1 MRKLLLTLFA
11 FALFQMTYAQN
22 ARVQIIHNSADMA
35 AAEVDIYVDGTLA
48 LDNFAFRTA
57 TGFIDLPAG
66 VAIDID
72 VAPGDSTD
80 VGDSIAT
87 FTYTLMDGSTYIIVA
102 DGIVSPTGY
111 DPATPFNLEVYDM
124 GREAATSGSNTDLL
138 VHHGATDA
146 PTVDIVEVGAG
157 AGTIVNDLAY
167 AGFDGYLE
175 LPTANYALE
184 VRDQTGTVT
193 VAAYEAPL
201 ADLALDGQAVVAVAS
216 GFLDPSMN
224 SDGPAFGVWVALA
237 SGGPMV
243 ELPSSTARV
252 QVVHNS
258 ADAAAAEVDV
268 YLGDAL
274 AIDNFAFRTATPFL
288 DFPAGTE
295 ITISVAP
302 GNSTDVGDAIASFP
316 LTLTRNET
324 YVVVADGIV
333 SPTGYDPAIP
343 FNLEIYGMGRETA
356 TSGSNTDLLVH
367 HGATDAPIVDIVEVG
382 AGAGT
387 IVDDLAYSDF
397 AGYLE
402 LPTDNY
408 ALEVRD
414 ETGTVTVAA
423 YEAPLAD
430 LALDGQ
436 AIVAIASGFLD
447 PTMNSDGPA
456 FGVWVALAAGGPL
469 VELPSSTARV
479 QVVHNSADAAAA
491 EVDVYLG
498 DALAIDNFAF
508 RTATPFLDFPAGV
521 GITISVAPGNSTDVG
536 DAIATFPLTL
546 TRNETYVVV
555 ADGIVSPTGYD
566 PAPAFGLEILAGARE
581 TSMEPTQVD
590 VQIHHGA
597 TDAPTVDIYETGIG
611 IGLIANNIDYTEFRN
626 SYLQLPSLNYSI
638 EVRDDS
644 GTVTVAAYE
653 LPIADLGLAGNAVT
667 AVASGFLDPTNN
679 SDGAPFGLWV
689 ALPSGGPLLEL
700 PTSTARIQVI
710 HNSADAAAAEVDV
723 YIDGALAV
731 DNFAFRTATP
741 FIDLNA
747 GVTTEIAIAP
757 GDSADV
763 GDAIAT
769 FPVALAANET
779 YVVVA
784 DGIVSPTGYDPA
796 PPFGLEIYDMGREA
810 ATDGA
815 NTDLLVHHGSTDAPT
830 VDIVEVGV
838 GAGTIVD
845 DIAYTEFAGY
855 LELPTANYELD
866 VMDETGTT
874 RVASY
879 AAPLA
884 DLSLDGA
891 AIVAVASGFL
901 DPTQNSDGAPFGIWV
916 ALPAGGDLIPLPV
929 IEKARVQVI
938 HNSADLAAAEVD
950 VYIDDV
956 LAIDNFA
963 FRTASPFID
972 FDAEVEVEIAIAPS
986 TSTSSGDAIATF
998 PVTLAANGSYVV
1010 VADGIVSPTGY
1021 DPAPAFGL
1029 EIYDMGREA
1038 ATDGAN
1044 TDVLVHHGSTDAP
1057 TVDIV
1062 EVGLGAGTIVDDLA
1076 YTDFQGYLEL
1086 PTDDYSIEVRDE
1098 SGTVTVAAYE
1108 APLSSLGLDGAAIV
1122 AVASGF
1128 LDPSVNSDGAP
1139 FGIWVALPSGGELI
1153 PLPVSTARVQVI
1165 HNSAD
1170 LAAAEV
1176 DIYINGGLAVD
1187 NFAFR
1192 TATPFIDLN
1201 AGVGIEIAVAPST
1214 STDVGDAIA
1223 TFPLTLAANST
1234 YIVVADGIVSAS
1246 GYDPAPP
1253 FGLEIYDMGRE
1264 AATDGANTDVLVHHG
1279 STDAPTV
1286 DVVENGVTGGVTL
1299 VDNLSYTEFAGYLE
1313 LATDD
1318 YVLQIRDESGTVG
1331 VAAYGA
1337 PLSTL
1342 SLDGAAITVVASG
1355 FLDPSVNSDGPAF
1368 GLWVA
1373 LADGGDL
1380 IPLPTD
1386 VLDVDEVALENV
1398 VVYPNPSTD
1407 IINIKGLQGSYE
1419 VSVVDMQ
1426 GRILST
1432 SQMTADIQEIDINA
1446 LSQGIYQLII
1456 SQNNKVVGSKRF
1468 IKN

>member
-1 MRKLLLTLFA
+1 MKKLLLSLI
-11 FALFQMTYAQN
+11 ALVTVSLTFAQN
-22 ARVQIIHNSADMA
+22 ARVQVIHNSADMA
-35 AAEVDIYVDGTLA
+35 AAEVDVYVDGVLA
-48 LDNFAFRTA
+48 IDNFAFRTA
-57 TGFIDLPAG
+57 TPYIDLPAG
-66 VAIDID
+66 TPVDIDI
-72 VAPGDSTD
+72 APGDSTG

-87 FTYTLMDGSTYIIVA
+87 FTYTLADGATYVIVA

-124 GREAATSGSNTDLL
+124 GREAATSGTNTDLL
-138 VHHGATDA
+138 VHHGSTDA

-157 AGTIVNDLAY
+157 AGTIVDNLAY
-167 AGFDGYLE
+167 ADFQGYLE

-184 VRDQTGTVT
+184 IRDETGTVT

-216 GFLDPSMN
+216 GFLDPSVN

-237 SGGPMV
+237 SGGPLV
-243 ELPSSTARV
+243 ELPASTARV
-252 QVVHNS
+252 QV
-258 ADAAAAEVDV
+258 
-268 YLGDAL
+268 
-274 AIDNFAFRTATPFL
+274 I
-288 DFPAGTE
+288 
-295 ITISVAP
+295 
-302 GNSTDVGDAIASFP
+302 
-316 LTLTRNET
+316 
-324 YVVVADGIV
+324 
-333 SPTGYDPAIP
+333 
-343 FNLEIYGMGRETA
+343 
-356 TSGSNTDLLVH
+356 
-367 HGATDAPIVDIVEVG
+367 
-382 AGAGT
+382 
-387 IVDDLAYSDF
+387 
-397 AGYLE
+397 
-402 LPTDNY
+402 
-408 ALEVRD
+408 
-414 ETGTVTVAA
+414 
-423 YEAPLAD
+423 
-430 LALDGQ
+430 
-436 AIVAIASGFLD
+436 
-447 PTMNSDGPA
+447 
-456 FGVWVALAAGGPL
+456 
-469 VELPSSTARV
+469 
-479 QVVHNSADAAAA
+479 HNSADAAAA

-521 GITISVAPGNSTDVG
+521 GITISVAPGDSSGVG

-546 TRNETYVVV
+546 MRNETYVVV

-566 PAPAFGLEILAGARE
+566 PAPAFGLEILAGAQE
-581 TSMEPTQVD
+581 TSADPANTD

-597 TDAPTVDIYETGIG
+597 TDAPTVDVYETGIG
-611 IGLIANNIDYTEFRN
+611 IGLIANDIDYTEFRN

-638 EVRDDS
+638 EVRDAT

-667 AVASGFLDPTNN
+667 AVASGFLDPTQN

-689 ALPSGGPLLEL
+689 ALPAGGPLVEL
-700 PTSTARIQVI
+700 PTSTARVQVI

-757 GDSADV
+757 GDSNDV
-763 GDAIAT
+763 GDAIAV
-769 FPVALAANET
+769 FPVTLAANET

-784 DGIVSPTGYDPA
+784 DGIVSGTGYDPA

-866 VMDETGTT
+866 VKDETGTV

-884 DLSLDGA
+884 DLTLDGQ

-916 ALPAGGDLIPLPV
+916 ALAAGGDLVPLPV

-938 HNSADLAAAEVD
+938 HNSADAAAAEVD
-950 VYIDDV
+950 VYIDGA

-972 FDAEVEVEIAIAPS
+972 FDAEVEVEIAIAPGDS
-986 TSTSSGDAIATF
+986 NDVGDAIAVF
-998 PVTLAANGSYVV
+998 PVTLAANETYVV
-1010 VADGIVSPTGY
+1010 VADGIVSGSGY

-1029 EIYDMGREA
+1029 EVYDMGREA
-1038 ATDGAN
+1038 ATDPAN

-1062 EVGLGAGTIVDDLA
+1062 EVGVGAGTVVDDIS
-1076 YTDFQGYLEL
+1076 YTEFQGYLEL
-1086 PTDDYSIEVRDE
+1086 PTGDYTVEVRDE
-1098 SGTVTVAAYE
+1098 TGTVTVASYE
-1108 APLSSLGLDGAAIV
+1108 APLATLGLDGAALV

-1128 LDPSVNSDGAP
+1128 LDPSQNSDGAP
-1139 FGIWVALPSGGELI
+1139 FGIWVALPAGGDLIEL
-1153 PLPVSTARVQVI
+1153 PASTARVQVI

-1170 LAAAEV
+1170 AAAAEV
-1176 DIYINGGLAVD
+1176 DVYINGGLAVD

-1201 AGVGIEIAVAPST
+1201 AGVGVEIAIAPGN

-1223 TFPLTLAANST
+1223 TFPLTLTANST
-1234 YIVVADGIVSAS
+1234 YVVVADGIVSGS

-1264 AATDGANTDVLVHHG
+1264 VATDAANTDVLVHHG

-1286 DVVENGVTGGVTL
+1286 DVVETGVGAGTI

-1313 LATDD
+1313 LPTAD

-1342 SLDGAAITVVASG
+1342 GLDGAAITVVASG
-1355 FLDPSVNSDGPAF
+1355 FLDPSQNSDGAPF

-1373 LADGGDL
+1373 LAAGGDL
-1380 IPLPTD
+1380 IPLPD
-1386 VLDVDEVALENV
+1386 EVLGVDENALENV
-1398 VVYPNPSTD
+1398 VLYPNPGTEM
-1407 IINIKGLQGSYE
+1407 INIKGLQGSYTA
-1419 VSVVDMQ
+1419 SIVDMQ

-1432 SQMTADIQEIDINA
+1432 SEVSADNQQIAIDT
-1446 LSQGIYQLII
+1446 LSQGIYQLMI
-1456 SQNNKVVGSKRF
+1456 SQNNKVVGTKRF